1 MEGEHLAI
9 VENGKIYLWSEPS
22 NPAELSSDSMNVG
35 HRRRPLVIPADVPG
49 GARFDIVW

>member
-22 NPAELSSDSMNVG
+22 NPAELS
-35 HRRRPLVIPADVPG
+35 LIPDRNSLTVSYIQKLFTFNP
-49 GARFDIVW
+49 